1 MYCLCIF
8 RVVLLIG
15 GVAIVRQKKTF
26 FGRTISVTHQ
36 VPLENKWSQQNI
48 LKLILTLQQLVLCFL
63 ICYLSSRI

>member
-36 VPLENKWSQQNI
+36 VPL
-48 LKLILTLQQLVLCFL
+48 
-63 ICYLSSRI
+63 